1 MMNEY
6 PLNIVSHLQATH
18 RAVRA
23 AALGAQGGQAEALL
37 AVAPG
42 AAIPSK
48 KALGKNFKWDHF

>member
-48 KALGKNFKWDHF
+48 KALGKNFK